1 MLLGVSGVGLTLL
14 PRMTLRLAGSALTR
28 IGLPA
33 RIGLLARIGLPAR
46 IGLLARISLLVR
58 ATDGGLVSLCGIGIR
73 DGGEIATR
81 TPSRV
86 LSTGALPGVVRIPLL
101 LWLPLI

>member
-33 RIGLLARIGLPAR
+33 RIGLLARI
-46 IGLLARISLLVR
+46 SLLVR
-58 ATDGGLVSLCGIGIR
+58 ATDGGLVSLCGKGIR

-86 LSTGALPGVVRIPLL
+86 LSTGTLPGVVRIPLL